1 MFWDT
6 PLGKG
11 RPGWH
16 IECSAMARRFLG
28 DTVDVHAGGID
39 LVFPHHENEIAQS
52 EGFSVSASALCFRI
66 CCFSRLCGRPCVLRS
81 EQQRRGMCVQTEGG
95 NTRRLPPGIRFTLSH
110 WGRSTHYLGA
120 GFDV

>member
-1 MFWDT
+1 MYFPRLRTLSVGQAYKDEDGDVFWET

-16 IECSAMARRFLG
+16 IECSAMARRYLG

-52 EGFSVSASALCFRI
+52 EGFTVRDFDAPSFFYGPVSAQSPA
-66 CCFSRLCGRPCVLRS
+66 
-81 EQQRRGMCVQTEGG
+81 
-95 NTRRLPPGIRFTLSH
+95 
-110 WGRSTHYLGA
+110 
-120 GFDV
+120 